1 MIMKADSKLE
11 ELPLADPDVDHVF
24 PKKRTS
30 HRQLVL
36 VCLFT
41 TIFWWL
47 FFTFQHS
54 AIWTPKPATRRLTC
68 GNTVEEA
75 RSLECVFDVLVF
87 IWMPAE
93 CYDAEM
99 DLKYRRSVHW
109 HGYANPNGTQQLS
122 LEAMSERTGKMTY

>member
-41 TIFWWL
+41 TIFW
-47 FFTFQHS
+47 
-54 AIWTPKPATRRLTC
+54 
-68 GNTVEEA
+68 
-75 RSLECVFDVLVF
+75 
-87 IWMPAE
+87 
-93 CYDAEM
+93 
-99 DLKYRRSVHW
+99 
-109 HGYANPNGTQQLS
+109 
-122 LEAMSERTGKMTY
+122 